1 MAAQPKAQPAQKPSR
16 PPLASVAP
24 RVGPIDLGRRMSSR
38 TVTVLKVT
46 LPLIALVLLGLVLAW
61 PQLNPDPREFRL
73 NQTNLGTDIA
83 TDASRMLK
91 PRYVG
96 TDDDNQPF
104 SVIADTATHAG
115 SADRILLASPKADV
129 TMKDGSW
136 VAVNAK
142 EGLYDRI
149 AQTLGLRGDVQV
161 FHDAGYEFRTES
173 ADIDMHANVASGD
186 KPVEGQGP
194 FGHIQAQGFQILDKG
209 SRIVFTGKARLE
221 LRPQPAK
228 AGAKADTKPAAK
240 SGAKP

>member
-1 MAAQPKAQPAQKPSR
+1 MAAQPIAQTPTKPTR
-16 PPLASVAP
+16 PTLASVAP
-24 RVGPIDLGRRMSSR
+24 RLGPLSVGRRMSSR
-38 TVTVLKVT
+38 AVTVLKVT

-73 NQTNLGTDIA
+73 GATNLGADIA
-83 TDASRMLK
+83 ADASKMMK

-96 TDDDNQPF
+96 TDENNQPF
-104 SVIADTATHAG
+104 SVVAETATHAG

-161 FHDAGYEFRTES
+161 FHDAGYDFRTEA
-173 ADIDMHANVASGD
+173 ADIDMAAGTARGD
-186 KPVEGQGP
+186 KAVEGQGP
-194 FGHIQAQGFQILDKG
+194 FGHISAQGFEILDKG
-209 SRIVFTGKARLE
+209 GRIVFSGKARLE
-221 LRPQPAK
+221 LRPQAMK
-228 AGAKADTKPAAK
+228 AAK
-240 SGAKP
+240 K

>member
-1 MAAQPKAQPAQKPSR
+1 MAAQPIAQTPTKPPRPA
-16 PPLASVAP
+16 LASVAP
-24 RVGPIDLGRRMSSR
+24 RLGPLSVGRRMSSR
-38 TVTVLKVT
+38 AVTVLKVT

-73 NQTNLGTDIA
+73 GAANLGADIA
-83 TDASRMLK
+83 ADASKMMK

-96 TDDDNQPF
+96 TDENNQPF
-104 SVIADTATHAG
+104 SVVAETATHAG

-161 FHDAGYEFRTES
+161 FHDAGYDFRTEA
-173 ADIDMHANVASGD
+173 ADIDMAAGTARGD
-186 KPVEGQGP
+186 KAVEGQGP
-194 FGHIQAQGFQILDKG
+194 FGHISAQGFEILDKG
-209 SRIVFTGKARLE
+209 GRIVFSGKARLE
-221 LRPQPAK
+221 LRPQAMK
-228 AGAKADTKPAAK
+228 AAK
-240 SGAKP
+240 R

>member
-1 MAAQPKAQPAQKPSR
+1 MAAQPIAQTTTKPPR
-16 PPLASVAP
+16 PTLASVAP
-24 RVGPIDLGRRMSSR
+24 RLSPLSVGRRMSSR
-38 TVTVLKVT
+38 AVTVLKVT

-73 NQTNLGTDIA
+73 GAANLGADIA
-83 TDASRMLK
+83 ADASKMMK

-96 TDDDNQPF
+96 TDENNQPF
-104 SVIADTATHAG
+104 SVVAETATHAG

-161 FHDAGYEFRTES
+161 FHDAGYDFRTEA
-173 ADIDMHANVASGD
+173 ADIDMAAGTARGD
-186 KPVEGQGP
+186 KAVEGQGP
-194 FGHIQAQGFQILDKG
+194 FGHISAQGFEILDKG
-209 SRIVFTGKARLE
+209 GRIVFSGKARLE
-221 LRPQPAK
+221 LRPQAMK
-228 AGAKADTKPAAK
+228 AAK
-240 SGAKP
+240 K

>member
-1 MAAQPKAQPAQKPSR
+1 MAASKPIAQPPQKPPR
-16 PPLASVAP
+16 VTLASVAP
-24 RVGPIDLGRRMSSR
+24 RLGPIEVGRRMSSR
-38 TVTVLKVT
+38 AVTVLKVT

-73 NQTNLGTDIA
+73 SSTNLGTDIA

-173 ADIDMHANVASGD
+173 ADIDMHANVARGD
-186 KPVEGQGP
+186 KAVEGQGP
-194 FGHIQAQGFQILDKG
+194 FGHIQAEGFEILDKG
-209 SRIVFTGKARLE
+209 GRIVFTGKARLE
-221 LRPQPAK
+221 LRPE
-228 AGAKADTKPAAK
+228 AAK
-240 SGAKP
+240 PKAKR